1 MGDNL
6 KKAGK
11 WAKSKVAETKSNVA
25 DLKDAYA
32 EGGLN
37 AALDTAAGQA
47 SEAIDDTTDAVKWAK
62 QTGSDIKEEVGQGE
76 GHDEEADASG
86 EEAPAED
93 APAKE
98 FQEEKTPTTV
108 E

>member
-1 MGDNL
+1 M

-11 WAKSKVAETKSNVA
+11 WAKSKVDETKANVA

-47 SEAIDDTTDAVKWAK
+47 SEAIDDTTDAVNWTK
-62 QTGSDIKEEVGQGE
+62 
-76 GHDEEADASG
+76 
-86 EEAPAED
+86 
-93 APAKE
+93 
-98 FQEEKTPTTV
+98 
-108 E
+108 